1 MIYISYIETRNLMQN
16 IKKTLKRK
24 DRKRI
29 KSRPEQLTDELFTLI
44 PHYKDVLK
52 ISLELK
58 NEWNQYV
65 FAPLGAYF
73 PILFEGKPK
82 LDPKFLVKMNLLQ
95 QMAAIVPWSLSKSI
109 YKFTNELIEELTNS
123 ELPENIPCEAL
134 KLLPYWSIYIELS
147 NQEIKDCKGFFVFL
161 DSIDGIDELRI
172 LMDFEDKPPYLLKLL
187 LKDNCSIE
195 ESLKFTTDQIKT
207 KYFGNIT
214 NRIFHFLDTSNDLF
228 LEYFKKIIPLIL
240 YINSENSEITGNYP
254 YTEYKKRTKEKMEV
268 GISLEPNSNITI
280 WEVGKNFSQSL
291 RLHNRNIKEEIKEN
305 SKSPHIRRSHWHHYW
320 VGSGENRRLTLQW
333 LSPIFINPQ

>member
-1 MIYISYIETRNLMQN
+1 MTNL
-16 IKKTLKRK
+16 KKTLRRK
-24 DRKRI
+24 DRKKI
-29 KSRPEQLTDELFTLI
+29 KSRPELLCDELLTLL

-52 ISLELK
+52 VSLEYK
-58 NEWNQYV
+58 SSWNKYV

-109 YKFTNELIEELTNS
+109 YRFTNELIEELTNS

-134 KLLPYWSIYIELS
+134 KLLPYWSIYIELT

-172 LMDFEDKPPYLLKLL
+172 LLDFEDKPPYLLKLL

-207 KYFGNIT
+207 KYYGNIT
-214 NRIFHFLDTSNDLF
+214 NSIFPFLDTSNDLF
-228 LEYFKKIIPLIL
+228 IEYYKVIIPIIL
-240 YINSENSEITGNYP
+240 YINSENSEITGNYS
-254 YTEYKKRTKEKMEV
+254 YKEYKNRNKEKMEV
-268 GISLEPNSNITI
+268 GNNLEPASQINI
-280 WEVGKNFSQSL
+280 WEAGKNFSEHL
-291 RLHNRNIKEEIKEN
+291 RLHNNSTKIINKEN
-305 SKSPHIRRSHWHHYW
+305 TKSPHIRRSHWHHYW
-320 VGSGENRRLTLQW
+320 VGNGDNRRLTLYW
-333 LSPIFINPQ
+333 LPPIPINV